1 MGCVPRLDLA
11 IFLALATERLSQ
23 ARIVFVM
30 MVVVVGGDGGVGW
43 GGYREEGAQY
53 GRPLQSCVTFYNKP
67 FVSVCASISRLSAL
81 TC

>member
-30 MVVVVGGDGGVGW
+30 MVVVVGGDGGVGIQ
-43 GGYREEGAQY
+43 R
-53 GRPLQSCVTFYNKP
+53 GRRS
-67 FVSVCASISRLSAL
+67 LSTEDLCSHA
-81 TC
+81 

>member
-30 MVVVVGGDGGVGW
+30 MVVVVGGDGGVG
-43 GGYREEGAQY
+43 GGIQR
-53 GRPLQSCVTFYNKP
+53 GRRS
-67 FVSVCASISRLSAL
+67 LSTEDLCSHA
-81 TC
+81 